1 MSVRWRVFARSV
13 GAVLLLTSAAWA
25 ICPPGDLDRNCRVD
39 AVDLAIL
46 GDAWLAPPDSPADLD
61 GDDKVDLRDFALV
74 AADWRASGI
83 PLFINEFLASN
94 TKTNED
100 PQGETDDWVEIY
112 NASDEPIDIAGMY
125 LTDDPSAPRKWEI
138 PAGQPQLTTVP
149 AYGHLLIWA
158 DGDVADAGL
167 HAPFGL
173 SSNGDE
179 IALLDRDSATVID
192 HIAFDEQQ
200 ADISFGRLPDGGS
213 AWQPF
218 ASPTPGTENKAIYE
232 GFVAQPTVSHEAG
245 FYDSEIL
252 VTLGTQTEGAVLYYT
267 TDGSEPYTLGGR
279 FPSGRVYSSP
289 LRIAATTCLR
299 VRAIK
304 SGWKPSPV
312 ATRTYL
318 FLSDV
323 VKQTGSI
330 VQLGAGWPAAGSVSG
345 QSIDYGMDPEVVN
358 DPRYADLID
367 DALRAIPS
375 ISLVTDLANLF
386 DSATG
391 IYVHASGAGRTWERP
406 VSVELLNPDGTEGF
420 QIDAGIRIRG
430 GFSRT
435 GSNPKHAFRLLFRP
449 EYGGAL
455 EYPLFGDEG
464 TDRFENVDL
473 RTSQNYSWSFQGDG
487 QNTMVR
493 EVFSRD
499 LQGQMGHPYTRSRY
513 YHLYINGQ
521 YWGLYQTQERSEA
534 SYAESYLGGDEDD
547 YDVVKAD
554 TSIGRA
560 MLATDGDME
569 AYRRLYDATTAGFSD
584 HARYCRVQGLEPDGT
599 PNPGYERLLDV
610 DNLIDFMIIDYYTG
624 DRDGPGSRFGNI
636 PNNTYA
642 IYNRV
647 SPNGW
652 KWFQHDS
659 EHTLGVSSSETNM
672 VTPFTTAGAQ
682 WRYFNPQWLHEQLA
696 SSNANYRMQFADHVY
711 RHFFN
716 GGLLTPEASIAR
728 IQRRA
733 AQIEMAII
741 AESARWG
748 DAKRSRPFT
757 KQDWQ
762 NEVNRIVESYLPG
775 RTQVV
780 LNQFKSVGWYPNVD
794 PPTFNQHGGH
804 VPAGFGL
811 HLSGAE
817 TTSYYTLDG
826 SDPRVVTVSGA
837 GAVSPSARQYTGP
850 VALIES
856 TRIKVRTLSGNQWSA
871 LNEAVFAVGP
881 VAESLRISEIMYHP
895 AETGLPDDPNTEY
908 IELTNIGDEAINL
921 KLARFTNG
929 IAFTFPSVE
938 LTPGEYV
945 VVVKDVAAFE
955 RKYGRGLPVVGSYS
969 GSLDNAGERV
979 ELQDAAGQVICS
991 FRYRDGWYESTDG
1004 AGFSL
1009 TVRNPVTAEPN
1020 NLGDKD
1026 LWRPSNGLGGSPGYS
1041 DTDMATISYEAEGA
1055 HGPCH
1060 PGGCGTPAD
1069 KTQTEG

>member
-1 MSVRWRVFARSV
+1 MRVRRRVFALSV
-13 GAVLLLTSAAWA
+13 GAVLLLTSAVRA
-25 ICPPGDLDRNCRVD
+25 ICPPGDLSGDCRVD
-39 AVDLAIL
+39 AVDLAIM

-61 GDDKVDLRDFALV
+61 GDDKVDLHDFGLV
-74 AADWRASGI
+74 ATDWRARGI

-94 TKTNED
+94 TRTNED
-100 PQGETDDWVEIY
+100 PQGENDDWVEIH
-112 NASDEPIDIAGMY
+112 NAGDEPIDIGGMF
-125 LTDDPSAPRKWEI
+125 LTDDLSIPRKWEI
-138 PAGQPQLTTVP
+138 PTDQPQLTTVP
-149 AYGHLLIWA
+149 AKGYLLIWA

-173 SSNGDE
+173 SSDGDE
-179 IALLDRDSATVID
+179 IALLDRDGETVID
-192 HIAFDEQQ
+192 HIAFDAQQ

-218 ASPTPGTENKAIYE
+218 AEPTPGAENKAIYE
-232 GFVAQPTVSHEAG
+232 GFVARPNISHEAG

-252 VTLGTQTEGAVLYYT
+252 VTLSTETEDAALYYT

-289 LRIAATTCLR
+289 LRIAQTTCLR

-330 VQLGAGWPAAGSVSG
+330 VQLGSGWPATGSVSG

-358 DPRYADLID
+358 DPRYADLMD
-367 DALRAIPS
+367 DALQAIPS

-386 DSATG
+386 DPATG

-406 VSVELLNPDGTEGF
+406 VSVELLNPDGTQGF
-420 QIDAGIRIRG
+420 QIDAGLRIRG
-430 GFSRT
+430 GFSRS

-473 RTSQNYSWSFQGDG
+473 RTSQNYSWSFQGDS

-499 LQGQMGHPYTRSRY
+499 LQGQMGHAYTRSRY

-534 SYAESYLGGDEDD
+534 SYAESYFGGDKDD

-560 MLATDGDME
+560 MMATDGDME
-569 AYRRLYDATTAGFSD
+569 AYRRLYDAATAGFSD
-584 HARYCRVQGLEPDGT
+584 HARYCRAQGLNPDGT
-599 PNPGYERLLDV
+599 PNPDYERLLDA

-642 IYNRV
+642 IFHRAR
-647 SPNGW
+647 PDGW

-672 VTPFTTAGAQ
+672 VTPFTMAGAQ

-696 SSNANYRMQFADHVY
+696 SSNANYRMRFADHVY

-716 GGLLTPEASIAR
+716 GGLLTPEASSTR
-728 IQRRA
+728 ILRRA
-733 AQIEMAII
+733 EQIEMAII

-762 NEVNRIVESYLPG
+762 NEVNRIVNNYLPG

-794 PPTFNQHGGH
+794 PPTFSQHGGY
-804 VPAGFGL
+804 VAGGFEL
-811 HLSGAE
+811 RMSGPGA
-817 TTSYYTLDG
+817 TFYYTLDG
-826 SDPRVVTVSGA
+826 SDPRLITAGGA
-837 GAVSPSARQYTGP
+837 SAVSPSARQYTGH
-850 VALIES
+850 VALMES
-856 TRIKVRTLSGNQWSA
+856 TQIKVRTLSGNQWSA

-908 IELTNIGDEAINL
+908 IELTNIGAESINL
-921 KLARFTNG
+921 RLAKFTNG
-929 IAFTFPSVE
+929 VDFTFPSVE

-955 RKYGRGLPVVGSYS
+955 GKYGRGLPVVGSYS

-1020 NLGDKD
+1020 NLGDKE

-1041 DTDMATISYEAEGA
+1041 DTDMATISYEAERA

-1060 PGGCGTPAD
+1060 LGGCGTPAD